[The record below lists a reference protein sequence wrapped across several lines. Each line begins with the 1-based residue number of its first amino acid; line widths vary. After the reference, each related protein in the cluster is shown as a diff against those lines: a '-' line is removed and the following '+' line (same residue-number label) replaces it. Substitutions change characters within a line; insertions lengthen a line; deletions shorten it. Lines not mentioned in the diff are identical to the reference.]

1 MSIPVQS
8 VPIKFVV
15 GSRKLMSVPRQLE
28 TVAFGLDHLVGGID
42 PAWPAACQDH
52 QGVRVLSAPEASL
65 DDIRARFPGY
75 ILGGL
80 QTYARYYIDMAG
92 KTYADYLAQ
101 FSSKTRS
108 TFTRKR
114 RKLAELSGGTLDL
127 REFHRPA
134 DVERFMRDAVALSR
148 LTYQTRLLDAGLPEG
163 PQAVAGM
170 HALAQRDEI
179 RAYILYV
186 EQRPVS
192 YLYLPTTNGVI
203 TYAYLGYDPEFAR
216 HSVGTVLQMDV
227 LERLFAEQRYRLF
240 DFTEGQGAHKEMFGT
255 ASVNACSFFLLRP
268 SLANLALMGSLNLF
282 DHSVGMAKQ
291 LATRSGAL
299 ARVRQHLRG

>member
-1 MSIPVQS
+1 MCNCTS
-8 VPIKFVV
+8 
-15 GSRKLMSVPRQLE
+15 
-28 TVAFGLDHLVGGID
+28 
-42 PAWPAACQDH
+42 
-52 QGVRVLSAPEASL
+52 
-65 DDIRARFPGY
+65 
-75 ILGGL
+75 
-80 QTYARYYIDMAG
+80 
-92 KTYADYLAQ
+92 
-101 FSSKTRS
+101 
-108 TFTRKR
+108 RKR

-127 REFHRPA
+127 REFRRPA
-134 DVERFMRDAVALSR
+134 DVEPFMHDAVALSR

-179 RAYILYV
+179 RAYVLYV

-192 YLYLPTTNGVI
+192 YLYLPTANGVI

-240 DFTEGQGAHKEMFGT
+240 DFTEGHSAHKEMFGT

-268 SLANLALMGSLNLF
+268 SLANLALMAASTCSTRASAWPSNSPPAAAPSPGCASTCAADREGAAAQAVRRGPAGLPDQLDLCRQP
-282 DHSVGMAKQ
+282 DHAARCRSGCGHPPGR
-291 LATRSGAL
+291 TRS
-299 ARVRQHLRG
+299 ARHDCGQPHRQGRQQPVLRPRRHGRACAAA